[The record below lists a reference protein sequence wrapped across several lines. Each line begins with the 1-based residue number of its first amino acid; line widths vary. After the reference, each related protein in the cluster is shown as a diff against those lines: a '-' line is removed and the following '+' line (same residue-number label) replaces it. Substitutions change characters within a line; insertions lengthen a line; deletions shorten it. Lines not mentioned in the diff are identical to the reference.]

1 MAKDK
6 RVEVLFEEKAYSRLE
21 EAARA
26 RKQSVGSLVRE
37 AVAKYVVHPTED
49 ERQRAFDHFLSLE
62 GHGGPVGTPEE
73 IKRIITDSQYIEIL
87 KSMNDP
93 ALAGQ
98 IQKLEEDLEALIRDI
113 ETR

>member
-6 RVEVLFEEKAYSRLE
+6 RVEVLFEPGDYRLLE
-21 EAARA
+21 EAAR
-26 RKQSVGSLVRE
+26 REGKSVGGVIRE
-37 AVAKYVVHPTED
+37 AVAKYVVQPTE
-49 ERQRAFDHFLSLE
+49 EECRRAWEDLMSIE
-62 GHGGPVGTPEE
+62 GGPAGTPEE

-93 ALAGQ
+93 AMADE
-98 IQKLEEDLEALIRDI
+98 IKKLEEGLEALIRDI

>member
-6 RVEVLFEEKAYSRLE
+6 RVEVLFDEKAYSRLE

-26 RKQSVGSLVRE
+26 KKQSVGSLVRE
-37 AVAKYVVHPTED
+37 AVAKYIVEPTQE
-49 ERQRAFDHFLSLE
+49 ERQRAFEDFMSIE
-62 GHGGPVGTPEE
+62 GGPVGTPEE
-73 IKRIITDSQYIEIL
+73 IKKIITDSQYIEIL

-93 ALAGQ
+93 ALADQ